1 MKKLLLT
8 VVAAVLAVAASAQV
22 YVGGEAGLWR
32 NYDANHT
39 SFTLQPE
46 VGYHLGEKWA
56 IGTTV
61 GFAHAYVDG
70 VKLNG
75 AIIAPY
81 ARYSYAKLGPV
92 DLFIDGGFG
101 FCTYKWKGA
110 DNSSNGWQVGLSPGL
125 AVNLTEK
132 LSFIAHVGFLGCRD
146 SDDETNLFGENGFGF
161 KLSGNDLRFGM
172 VYNF

>member
-8 VVAAVLAVAASAQV
+8 VVASLLTIAASAQV

-32 NYDANHT
+32 NYDANNT

-46 VGYHLGEKWA
+46 VGYHLSDRWA
-56 IGTTV
+56 IGTTI

-70 VKLNG
+70 TKLNG
-75 AIIAPY
+75 AIVVPY

-92 DLFIDGGFG
+92 NLFIDGGFG
-101 FCTYKWKGA
+101 FCTYKLKGA
-110 DNSSNGWQVGLSPGL
+110 DESSNGWQLGVAPGL
-125 AVNLTEK
+125 AVDVTER
-132 LSFIAHVGFLGCRD
+132 LSFIAHVGFLGWRD
-146 SDDETNLFGENGFGF
+146 SDDNVNAFGENGFGF
-161 KLSGNDLRFGM
+161 KLSGNDLRFGL